1 MIQTTLK
8 PPKLSLTNVNLYE
21 AKDISLR
28 IVGVGLQFDL
38 KKPYLQ
44 NTSFEKI
51 EFKCILG
58 RIIFTRSS
66 HAEMIHLILV
76 NSSSVVPDPR

>member
-28 IVGVGLQFDL
+28 IVGVGLQFVL

-44 NTSFEKI
+44 NASFEKI
-51 EFKCILG
+51 AFKGISG
-58 RIIFTRSS
+58 RIMFYTFI
-66 HAEMIHLILV
+66 IY
-76 NSSSVVPDPR
+76 